1 MRHFIVLLA
10 TLTCSLDIQAGEA
23 TAELH
28 RIDAQGIGA
37 SVGTIAI
44 REVAGG
50 LEFTPKLSGL
60 PAGQHGFH
68 LHETGSCEPGE
79 KDGKI
84 QAGLA
89 AGSHYD
95 PDKTAKHLGPQGAGH
110 KGDLPAL
117 TVAADGSASS
127 PVTASRLTLADV
139 QGRALIVHAEP
150 DNYADQP
157 GGARIACGVIR

>member
-10 TLTCSLDIQAGEA
+10 TLTCSLDIRAGEA

-37 SVGTIAI
+37 RVGTISI
-44 REVAGG
+44 REVTGG

-68 LHETGSCEPGE
+68 LHETGSCEPGD
-79 KDGKI
+79 KDGKM

-117 TVAADGSASS
+117 TVAEDGSASM